1 MFLQEIIGK
10 KGSGYLQNFCDDGFL
25 LAILLNLFSDVF
37 LSGNLCLK
45 QLVEVVDLVSD
56 TLILLEGDTLKFLV
70 ELDSLLLKLT
80 DLANQLLLA
89 DLVGVGV
96 WVELHC

>member
-1 MFLQEIIGK
+1 M
-10 KGSGYLQNFCDDGFL
+10 